1 MTLSVKGLLN
11 VTLGIND
18 FSITM
23 LCHYAECHYSEYL
36 ILFMIMLIVIMLN
49 AVMLN
54 VVMLSVMPSWKAW
67 V

>member
-18 FSITM
+18 FNITM
-23 LCHYAECHYSEYL
+23 LCDYAEYRCADCHYSECL
-36 ILFMIMLIVIMLN
+36 ILFMIMLIVI
-49 AVMLN
+49 VMN